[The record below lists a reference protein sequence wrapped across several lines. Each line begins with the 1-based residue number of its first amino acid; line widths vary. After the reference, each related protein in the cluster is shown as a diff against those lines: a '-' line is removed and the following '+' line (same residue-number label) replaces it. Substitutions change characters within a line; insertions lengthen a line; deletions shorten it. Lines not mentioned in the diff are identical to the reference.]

1 MNMLESI
8 HETALADD
16 WSVERLHDSVQHWHL
31 LENMRL
37 RAEGR
42 SLAQGIDGR
51 RNDLKAELHP
61 IFCKCGCGQA
71 LGASKLKD
79 GNLFVSSVHYRRC
92 QARQN

>member
-1 MNMLESI
+1 MTTLESI
-8 HETALADD
+8 HETALADN

-31 LENMRL
+31 LENMKL

-42 SLAQGIDGR
+42 SLGQRIDGR
-51 RNDLKAELHP
+51 RNDLKAELQP
-61 IFCKCGCGQA
+61 TFCKCACGQA

-79 GNLFVSSVHYRRC
+79 GNLFVSSVHYRRW